1 MLLGYKH
8 IPFVSMRKEQKKTTA
23 TIRQEARLGGNEGAA
38 VVVGETSNGDEDN
51 VDDVP
56 DTKSTG

>member
-1 MLLGYKH
+1 
-8 IPFVSMRKEQKKTTA
+8 MRKEQRKTTA
-23 TIRQEARLGGNEGAA
+23 TIRQGARLGGNEGAA

-56 DTKSTG
+56 DTESTG